1 MRPEFQIGPPQALQT
16 PQTGPFRS
24 HREGPGSV
32 RIKTD
37 IAVLAYKGLMDDTN
51 AAEGSWAGQHGAIKL
66 YGARRERSADG
77 AQWAAAAGW
86 GWGVSPGP
94 SSTVSTTCW
103 ALGAEPGSMD
113 RSKRFTWIDAAV
125 SPLVP
130 PGGPHLMSA
139 STDVGLS
146 PVPRWPPL
154 ASPEAPRVT
163 KVVFERPVSHTTLV

>member
-103 ALGAEPGSMD
+103 ALGAEPG
-113 RSKRFTWIDAAV
+113 
-125 SPLVP
+125 L
-130 PGGPHLMSA
+130 
-139 STDVGLS
+139 
-146 PVPRWPPL
+146 
-154 ASPEAPRVT
+154 
-163 KVVFERPVSHTTLV
+163 